1 MFGSCIKRLRIIGYI
16 EGISYILLM
25 FVAMPL
31 KYLADSPQMVSW
43 TGWVHGVLFVIYS
56 LVLLQ
61 VMIVKSWNVWTASIP
76 FIAALVPFGPFLIDG
91 WIRKKNDL

>member
-1 MFGSCIKRLRIIGYI
+1 MFGSCIERLRIIGYI

-31 KYLADSPQMVSW
+31 KYLADAPQMVSW
-43 TGWVHGVLFVIYS
+43 TGWVHGVLFVIYC

-61 VMIVKSWNVWTASIP
+61 VMIVKSWNIWTVSIP
-76 FIAALVPFGPFLIDG
+76 FIAALVPFGPFFIDS
-91 WIRKKNDL
+91 WIRKKDV